1 MSDPI
6 VPRHH
11 YIALTVG
18 ATNAWDDSSLYPATV
33 TSSNISDFDGYG
45 IYANFGSNALIIG
58 NTNSK
63 VFNREE
69 AIEWYYKAEGY
80 RWQGTNYDFPVQG
93 FDNRKHEN
101 VETQFVTSDSSIFYN
116 LSYQGNAPL
125 NSEHFAGVSP
135 SFQYCP
141 NIDGN
146 KKYCFG
152 FYFQGRTDW
161 GQRAQT
167 GSLYYDVGDVV
178 FSEAR
183 APVTLTSSDYNQDTA
198 SSTVT
203 SGEYSDDFTLT
214 LADAGYTTYTR
225 RSILTTNP
233 NYLGDGD
240 FYIPAYGNYGG
251 AYRTLSDYETARDNF
266 VANNASVGTIT
277 NDSPII
283 IPGMQRLTRSFQGVS
298 YYQYYHTIGDWAGTT
313 SNAPEHKLR

>member
-11 YIALTVG
+11 YIALKVG
-18 ATNAWDDSSLYPATV
+18 ATNAWDDTSFYPATV

-45 IYANFGSNALIIG
+45 IYANFSSNALIIG
-58 NTNSK
+58 NSNSK

-80 RWQGTNYDFPVQG
+80 RFQGTNYDFPVQG

-101 VETQFVTSDSSIFYN
+101 VETQFVTSDSSVFYN
-116 LSYQGNAPL
+116 LQYQNNASL
-125 NSEHFAGVSP
+125 DDEHFAGVSP
-135 SFQYCP
+135 AFHYCP
-141 NIDGN
+141 NINGN

-167 GSLYYDVGDVV
+167 GTLYYDVGDVI

-183 APVTLTSSDYNQDTA
+183 GPVELTSSDYNQDTA
-198 SSTVT
+198 SATVT
-203 SGEYSDDFTLT
+203 SGEYTSDFTLSLSST
-214 LADAGYTTYTR
+214 GYDTFYTR

-233 NYLGDGD
+233 NYLGGGD
-240 FYIPAYGNYGG
+240 LYIPAYGNYGG
-251 AYRTLSDYETARDNF
+251 AYKTLSDYENARDNF
-266 VANNASVGTIT
+266 VSNNDSVGTIT

-283 IPGMQRLTRSFQGVS
+283 INGMNRRVRSFNGVS
-298 YYQYYHTIGDWAGTT
+298 YYQYYDEIGDWA
-313 SNAPEHKLR
+313 SNGPEHKLR